1 MKRFLACLA
10 TLACA
15 LVTAL
20 GTASSGAYAE
30 PASQTSPA
38 KPDQAQTPAKS
49 QTPLQNPPPAPVPA
63 AAPSPPAQAVADPIG
78 DLVTSAITGSLPGSA
93 DYYLRATL
101 YHAGERGLSAL
112 DSLGC
117 RVVAMRTAAVDGI
130 DLPRHT
136 ILFIKE
142 TVGLPMP
149 DGSKHD
155 GYWYASD
162 VGGAIR
168 AGRIDLFTGQGAG
181 SMGPLMSLNLA
192 TLTVMKAGVFQ
203 GCPPN
208 SAPAACWPPARCS
221 VC

>member
-20 GTASSGAYAE
+20 GAASSGAYAE
-30 PASQTSPA
+30 PASPTSP
-38 KPDQAQTPAKS
+38 PPAQTPT
-49 QTPLQNPPPAPVPA
+49 QPA
-63 AAPSPPAQAVADPIG
+63 SDPIG
-78 DLVTSAITGSLPGSA
+78 DLVTSAITGALPGSA

-101 YHAGERGLSAL
+101 YHAGERGIRAL

-136 ILFIKE
+136 VLFIKE

-162 VGGAIR
+162 VGGAIHR
-168 AGRIDLFTGQGAG
+168 GRIDLFTGRG
-181 SMGPLMSLNLA
+181 SSSMSPLMPLNLA

-203 GCPPN
+203 GCPPG
-208 SAPAACWPPARCS
+208 
-221 VC
+221 

>member
-15 LVTAL
+15 LA
-20 GTASSGAYAE
+20 ASSGAYAE
-30 PASQTSPA
+30 PASPASPVNS
-38 KPDQAQTPAKS
+38 DQARTPPPAS
-49 QTPLQNPPPAPVPA
+49 APAPNPPPAQPQGQLL
-63 AAPSPPAQAVADPIG
+63 SDPIG
-78 DLVTSAITGSLPGSA
+78 DLVTSAITGALPGSA

-101 YHAGERGLSAL
+101 YHAGERGMRAL

-117 RVVAMRTAAVDGI
+117 KVVAMRTAAVDGI

-149 DGSKHD
+149 DGSRHD

-162 VGGAIR
+162 VGSAIR
-168 AGRIDLFTGQGAG
+168 RGHIDLFTGDGAH
-181 SMGPLMSLNLA
+181 SMSPLMPLNLA
-192 TLTVMKAGVFQ
+192 TLTVMRAGVFH
-203 GCPPN
+203 GCPPE
-208 SAPAACWPPARCS
+208 
-221 VC
+221 

>member
-20 GTASSGAYAE
+20 GAASSGAYAE
-30 PASQTSPA
+30 PASPTIPA
-38 KPDQAQTPAKS
+38 KPDQAQI
-49 QTPLQNPPPAPVPA
+49 PAPSQPAATPA
-63 AAPSPPAQAVADPIG
+63 AAPSPPLADPLG

-93 DYYLRATL
+93 DYYLKATL
-101 YHAGERGLSAL
+101 YHAGERGMRAL

-117 RVVAMRTAAVDGI
+117 KVVAMRTAAVDGI
-130 DLPRHT
+130 ALPRHT

-149 DGSKHD
+149 DGSRHD

-162 VGGAIR
+162 VGTAIHR
-168 AGRIDLFTGQGAG
+168 GRIDLFTGDGAH
-181 SMGPLMSLNLA
+181 SMSPLMPLNLA
-192 TLTVMKAGVFQ
+192 TLTVMKAGVFH

-208 SAPAACWPPARCS
+208 
-221 VC
+221 

>member
-15 LVTAL
+15 LA
-20 GTASSGAYAE
+20 ASSGAYAE
-30 PASQTSPA
+30 PASPTSPVKADQAPIPGQAATPPQNQAPSQSPAPTPAATPA
-38 KPDQAQTPAKS
+38 KPA
-49 QTPLQNPPPAPVPA
+49 
-63 AAPSPPAQAVADPIG
+63 ADPIG

-117 RVVAMRTAAVDGI
+117 KVVAAVDGI

-149 DGSKHD
+149 DGSRHD
-155 GYWYASD
+155 GFWYASD
-162 VGGAIR
+162 VGGAIHK
-168 AGRIDLFTGQGAG
+168 GRIDLFTGSGRG
-181 SMGPLMSLNLA
+181 SMSPLMPLNLA
-192 TLTVMKAGVFQ
+192 TLTVMKAGVFH

-208 SAPAACWPPARCS
+208 
-221 VC
+221 

>member
-20 GTASSGAYAE
+20 AATTGAYAE
-30 PASQTSPA
+30 PASPTSPVN
-38 KPDQAQTPAKS
+38 PDQAQSPAPSQPATPA
-49 QTPLQNPPPAPVPA
+49 PA
-63 AAPSPPAQAVADPIG
+63 AAPAQPLADPIG
-78 DLVTSAITGSLPGSA
+78 DLVKSAITGSLPGSA
-93 DYYLRATL
+93 DYYLKATL
-101 YHAGERGLSAL
+101 YHAGERGMRAL

-117 RVVAMRTAAVDGI
+117 KVVAMRTAAVDGI

-149 DGSKHD
+149 DGSRHD

-162 VGGAIR
+162 VGTAIHR
-168 AGRIDLFTGQGAG
+168 GRIDLFTGDGAH
-181 SMGPLMSLNLA
+181 SMSPLMPLNLA
-192 TLTVMKAGVFQ
+192 TLTVMKAGIFQ

-208 SAPAACWPPARCS
+208 
-221 VC
+221 